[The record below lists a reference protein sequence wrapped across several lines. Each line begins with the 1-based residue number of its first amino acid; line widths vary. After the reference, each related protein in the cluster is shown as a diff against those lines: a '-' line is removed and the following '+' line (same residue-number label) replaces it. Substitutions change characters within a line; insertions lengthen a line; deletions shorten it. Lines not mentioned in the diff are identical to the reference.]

1 MGASAAQASE
11 YVFYVNGHYV
21 PMSEARIS
29 VLDSCCHGDSV
40 YDTLRTVNRRRVY
53 RLEDHLERLFSSCR
67 AAAIDPQMSMD
78 EMGGVI
84 GELVRRN
91 GHLLAGNDD
100 AWIIPRISSGSL
112 VGGGEPTVMVMFVH
126 LPFRLYAKFFIL
138 GMHVIVSSIRHVPP
152 ECMDPKIKNDSRL
165 FMHIAER
172 ETRRIDPEAAT
183 LMLDIDGNV
192 AELTDANFFIV
203 KKGTVMTP
211 TTRNVLPGVSR
222 QVVLE
227 LCGKLGI
234 PAVERDFQLYDVYNA
249 DEAFRTGTS
258 YRMMPVS
265 RVNLRRLWTDIPG
278 PVTQRLLKA
287 YSEEMGLD
295 IAGQYLSHLTD
306 EEREGLER
314 EVAALR

>member
-1 MGASAAQASE
+1 MNAASARASE
-11 YVFYVNGHYV
+11 YVFYVNGQFV
-21 PMSEARIS
+21 PMSEAKIS

-40 YDTLRTVNRRRVY
+40 YDTLRTVNRTRVY
-53 RLEDHLERLFSSCR
+53 RIEDHLERLFSSCR
-67 AAAIDPQMSMD
+67 AAAIDPHMCIENMRR
-78 EMGGVI
+78 VI
-84 GELVRRN
+84 EEVVDRN
-91 GHLLAGNDD
+91 RHLLADNDD

-112 VGGGEPTVMVMFVH
+112 LGGGEPTVMVMFVH
-126 LPFRLYAKFFIL
+126 LPFRLYAKFFKL

-152 ECMDPKIKNDSRL
+152 ECMDPKLKNDSRL

-172 ETRRIDPEAAT
+172 DTRRIDPDAAT

-211 TTRNVLPGVSR
+211 TTRNALPGVSR

-227 LCGKLGI
+227 LCEEIGI

-258 YRMMPVS
+258 YRMMPIS
-265 RVNLRRLWTDIPG
+265 RVNLRRLWRKVPG
-278 PVTQRLLKA
+278 PVTERLLKA
-287 YSEEMGLD
+287 YSDDMGLD
-295 IAGQYLSHLTD
+295 IAEQYLGHLTA
-306 EEREGLER
+306 EERHTLEH
-314 EVAALR
+314 EAAALQ